1 MPRFIVARRA
11 LALTVG
17 LLALA
22 PLAQAQLVT
31 QTQAG
36 VVVDAKGVLRKQVFN
51 DPTGRVMQERIS
63 AAMATLDPAIA
74 SKSSL
79 RKVSLNRL
87 EQALA
92 AQFDKGRRATDD
104 MLNLAGLT
112 RIKYVF
118 FYPDSGDIV
127 VAGPAEGWFTDAVGR
142 VRGIKSG
149 LPVLALED
157 LIVALRAYHPNESG
171 GTVIGCSI
179 DPTQEG
185 LTRMQEFLASLGGH
199 ATPDQTDAIV
209 EGLRTSLG
217 LQNVRIMGVSPKT
230 HFAQVLVEA
239 DYRMKLIGIGL
250 ERPNIK
256 LASYVDRASPASVG
270 QNAMQ
275 RWFFTPDYHSVCISD
290 DALAMELVGGGVKLV
305 GEDEVV
311 TGEGIRKKA
320 AKADRAGAQFVSQF
334 TKAYAQLAATEPVFA
349 QLRNLI
355 DMAIAA
361 AYIQQQGFYEQANW
375 QAEIFNDES
384 RFPVELHNSPV
395 QVETACTAVWRG
407 SRLMTPIG
415 GGVNVQAELAL
426 ESSNYRTDDTGKV
439 DAARKAVELNLTDG
453 QWWWD

>member
-1 MPRFIVARRA
+1 MPRFFAARQA
-11 LALTVG
+11 LWLAAG
-17 LLALA
+17 LIAF
-22 PLAQAQLVT
+22 AQSASAQIQT
-31 QTQAG
+31 QPQAG
-36 VVVDAKGVLRKQVFN
+36 VVVDAQGVLRKQIFN
-51 DPTGRVMQERIS
+51 DPTGRVMQERI
-63 AAMATLDPAIA
+63 AAALSTLDPDIA
-74 SKSSL
+74 AKSQL

-87 EQALA
+87 EKALA
-92 AQFDKGRRATDD
+92 AQFDQGRRATDD

-118 FYPDSGDIV
+118 FYPESGDIV
-127 VAGPAEGWFTDAVGR
+127 DAGPAEGWVTDPVGR
-142 VRGIKSG
+142 VRGIKTG
-149 LPVLALED
+149 QPVLALED
-157 LIVALRAYHPNESG
+157 LVVALRAYRPDESG

-217 LQNVRIMGVSPKT
+217 LQNVRVLGVSPKT

-250 ERPNIK
+250 ERPAVK
-256 LASYVDRASPASVG
+256 LASYVDRASPAAVG

-275 RWFFTPDYHSVCISD
+275 RWYFTPDYHSVCISD

-305 GEDEVV
+305 GEDEMV

-334 TKAYAQLAATEPVFA
+334 TKAYTQLAAAEPVFA

-375 QAEIFNDES
+375 QADIFNDES
-384 RFPVELHNSPV
+384 RFPVEVHNSPV
-395 QVETACTAVWRG
+395 QVETACNAVWRG

-426 ESSNYRTDDTGKV
+426 ESSNYRTDETGKL
-439 DAARKAVELNLTDG
+439 DAARKSIELDLADG